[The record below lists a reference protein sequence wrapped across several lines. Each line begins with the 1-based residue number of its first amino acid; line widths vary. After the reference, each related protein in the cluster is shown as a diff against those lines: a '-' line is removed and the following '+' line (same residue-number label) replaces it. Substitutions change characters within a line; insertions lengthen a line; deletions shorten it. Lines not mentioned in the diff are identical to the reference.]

1 MRIIASSSLTSCL
14 QTHQLLAKRR
24 LWECLR
30 FHFTQSY
37 QFPYFLACDIRL
49 NAFRSPSFW
58 RQVIKDKESRMKCS
72 TSFHLF
78 SFQRNARYY
87 DLSSTSWELSQKK
100 KKKEVKYLY
109 MYIHFLLGN
118 ADLLKFKS
126 SAGLTVL
133 TEALRSSLEW
143 LITK

>member
-1 MRIIASSSLTSCL
+1 
-14 QTHQLLAKRR
+14 
-24 LWECLR
+24 
-30 FHFTQSY
+30 
-37 QFPYFLACDIRL
+37 
-49 NAFRSPSFW
+49 
-58 RQVIKDKESRMKCS
+58 
-72 TSFHLF
+72 
-78 SFQRNARYY
+78 
-87 DLSSTSWELSQKK
+87 
-100 KKKEVKYLY
+100 